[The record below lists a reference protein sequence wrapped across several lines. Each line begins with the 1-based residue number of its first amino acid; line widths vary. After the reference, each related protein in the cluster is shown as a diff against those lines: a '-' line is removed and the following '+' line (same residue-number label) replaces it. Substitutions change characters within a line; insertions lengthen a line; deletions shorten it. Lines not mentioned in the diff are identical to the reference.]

1 MKKKAQQATNS
12 KAKKGDKDIAEL
24 QPKEDMIVSFYKDYQ
39 ELLENKCFNFIQNL
53 NLKHNI
59 YFERNYKEFIISW
72 LESLY
77 DYNEYYQ
84 LSGKESQI
92 PHKTKVLNHMLLL
105 VSNSW
110 PIRVH
115 NHFISKLRKLSFEN
129 ISNILC
135 ELEFLIKG
143 NLKDCFRVDI
153 SINQTLYMT
162 EFVVKRNFASQYDL
176 LLLVG
181 VEQIPVL
188 NRAEDQITKFEY
200 SQFIMVIDIVTRN
213 LVLDTQYIKLKY
225 EQLLNDPARINIS
238 RIPDLNSSS
247 YPHYNIQYQ
256 NQNYLFVQNES
267 QKGRKYYK
275 SVLLTEQE
283 YKLKIQDPHYKYQQS
298 DQAFTP
304 QKFNPHFLNF
314 EESQQYEYDSTIYR
328 WILKEKKILDEK
340 FQEKEERAFQNKL
353 LLQSFADFSSASNL
367 VELLQKIPNLN
378 LKLTQE
384 EIDVIGQQGN
394 VLVIGR
400 SGTGKT
406 TSALLRLFA
415 MEILFHIRVQ
425 IYISKN
431 TKILQDALTNEQI
444 GMQSVFITASPVL
457 ANQIKRY
464 YKKLL
469 TQVKDEIKRKQVLQ
483 KTQVQSNQDQSDT
496 ESISNLTVQE
506 TESFLKIL
514 SESQGQE
521 NQGTQEEEQQIIN
534 KEMQQLS
541 FIEKKNYDEV
551 EEKNDDKN
559 DDEDEDMFEEDTMN
573 DRFVM
578 TEQGVKFKSLQD
590 LKSQDFPA
598 FLTVRQ
604 YLMLIE
610 GCLHN
615 PFFLKDKDGKLVFQA
630 GQSSWGNYKSEKQI
644 QKLNEDYQDDIL
656 DQDQEQDIQKKE
668 EEFYNNYEE
677 NNLEELYQR
686 QMYLQTH
693 QKLVEDIPNVE
704 KLTPSDRKFEVDYAY
719 FTTAF
724 WPIASAKFKESS
736 LISCNTLWT
745 EIYSYIKGS
754 FSSFTY
760 FERYMSRADYMTQNL
775 NPLLSEQQKQVIYNM
790 FEYYEKWKLKQ
801 QGYDLMD
808 LVNFLLKE
816 IQQKKCDLPSI
827 HFTMIDEVQDLPYA
841 IITLFSIVNEQNLF
855 LAGDSAQTIARGV
868 GFRFGDLSNI
878 FSEFSHFFD
887 KALDFPTTR
896 QLTVNFRSHN
906 KILQL
911 SNSVIS
917 LIEGLFPTSIDIL
930 KKERSNIDGMKPIV
944 LQNSDIGFLF
954 TLLQGQQSEQGQ
966 IPLEFG
972 CHQVIIVKDEES
984 KKKLPQILQHAIC
997 LTIYEAK
1004 GLEFDDVI
1012 LFNFFA
1018 DSAASH
1024 NQWESV
1030 SLFNINQ
1037 ERMSKATFF
1046 KQMTIHDSV
1055 FSKDQIT
1062 NVDDPTFASA
1072 YGVEYDE
1079 KEDVVTIKTVNTKNH
1094 ELRVFD
1100 RISNALLCSEL
1111 KQLYTAITRPK
1122 KRLIIF
1128 DSNTLNRKFVDE
1140 YWQKQNLVSFISQND
1155 FEPTQETNN
1164 SKNDKTLINQAQSKD
1179 KELVINSVKQ
1189 LLVKNTPEEWHEQGL
1204 KMFKYKYFEQAIKC
1218 FKKSGNLQ
1226 WEKKAQAYYE
1236 ASANSQ
1242 RIVDIENNL
1251 QLLKKGIGAYSLYNN
1266 QAKKIAKSNLQKELK
1281 QAQNKFVEIA
1291 EKFIEINRKKQ
1302 AAQCYF
1308 SGCQYEKSAQIYLEI
1323 NQIREAAESLFL
1335 QGNKFKQAS
1344 ELYEKIKDFH
1354 KALQCYENIH
1364 DWNQA
1369 LMLIQR
1375 NPSSFEGAEYQKL
1388 LDKYTQ
1394 YAFQAINQE
1403 IESANNPKQIQN
1415 ETIQENESDDE
1426 SFSSFDSDHIEDD
1439 EDKNEG
1445 QEDIQFNQQNA
1456 TDQIIDEMTF
1466 NDDTFE
1472 QIKDGSNQIQHSH
1485 QKSNSK
1491 SSYQVVG
1498 QGISNSNVSEMSF
1511 DLLSNIDHNDEWL
1524 GINNQSIIDKL
1535 NQSRAS
1541 QNQTYSEF
1549 SILENSGIV
1558 GDEFQIIQT
1567 KENTSISDQILIKI
1581 LNLLAIT
1588 DNTIKQRLK
1597 GILIQ
1602 DQQEEEIVLEKQVN
1616 DQFTQLNK
1624 IDCDKIDRELILLVI
1639 KNLQNF
1645 NQSKLCLQICN
1656 RFQVYDQIISTL
1668 TQLAYSY
1675 SPLSKCSA
1683 VVQPSHLNQQAQ
1695 LFMRKQ
1701 KDLSIISNA
1710 AIHSIFESLNPELIQ
1725 KTDETK
1731 NRNNIF
1737 NSEFIKSLLLFG
1749 YWKRILFL
1757 IDKKSALSIAQVF
1770 GDFSSYKLLYLDE
1783 NQSQVINKN
1792 VNIPKFN
1799 LLPQEE
1805 PTDEQGV
1812 QLAIIS
1818 LEHYIYHYIDKNFV
1832 PITSVKQLAL
1842 PSYFKF
1848 NKFIWSIFNKNKT
1861 SQTEKAHFD
1870 TIKDLLT
1877 TTKSILTSLE
1887 QGLSQIV
1894 IFDAITAFLLLIN
1907 YDNQFQILNSKLPH
1921 DVQALLRSMPVII
1934 SKFYKQYINNYNKNS
1949 NIVLRAILTTYQV
1962 RTIPDSDILSIFGR
1976 NRVIVKRNNQ
1986 LASKIVKNYKSLS
1999 DQGNMYYCDIDFE
2012 HILAPENGFTTKI
2025 INNTKEQL
2033 NEILSKLHSSNKVSK
2048 ESVEIEETQK
2058 QTSKTD
2064 LNNLISI
2071 SDQKRT
2077 QLRIDYASKQLNFQ
2091 LHDLKNRLQND
2102 INILLQYG
2110 FVDKYN
2116 QISFESYKQNKID
2129 FYYDMNYLAI
2139 LNLIIN
2145 YASNKKINLII
2156 PYDSQYSRILE
2167 KLEETQLVMFDT
2179 QQIQNFKKQNKSTLL
2194 LNLNDY
2200 DNYEDLDEI
2209 CQLILHLAEEF
2220 SKLSVN
2226 HICET
2231 PQDCECVSDQY
2242 DVQNLIDVIFI
2253 ILANVNDA
2261 EEESIQ
2267 DLIKALQLLKFNF
2280 EQSNFLC
2287 KQLQNIQEFQNNI
2300 FGNYK
2305 LECSRNYKKL
2315 IQSKSIDDVRDSML
2329 DLIEEDEFE
2338 DHFGQWNSIDIF
2350 NMNTHEENQK
2360 KFNELRQLIK
2370 DEITKK
2376 KQAGIKIY
2384 KFFIKNKSKLGLLK
2398 HIFKQINLYTDFLDR
2413 FAQNVNKDYIRQFKY
2428 CLVNIQH
2435 IFSSFS
2441 LLRESQMELLKA
2453 YYVLST
2459 INSDSISFILEK
2471 LNENRQI
2478 FKQLTDKFN
2487 EIILQSI
2494 SKQIGKVKS
2503 DKQIKEINKAAF
2515 DSLGKYQQYI
2525 QELFQNNGAPN
2536 RNKKVFEVISSK
2548 KSAQSQ
2554 KILSLLKKRQNIIK
2568 QQKALELKQFKF
2580 VKQKK

>member
-1 MKKKAQQATNS
+1 MKKKAQQASNS
-12 KAKKGDKDIAEL
+12 KVKKGEKATIEVY
-24 QPKEDMIVSFYKDYQ
+24 QEEDLVDAQYKDHK
-39 ELLENKCFNFIQNL
+39 EILEDKCFNFIQNL

-72 LESLY
+72 LQSIY
-77 DYNEYYQ
+77 DYNEYYY
-84 LSGKESQI
+84 LSGKNQQI
-92 PHKTKVLNHMLLL
+92 PHQTKVLNQMLLL
-105 VSNSW
+105 RSSDW
-110 PIRVH
+110 PFRVH
-115 NHFISKLRKLSFEN
+115 NHFISKLRQLSLKQ
-129 ISNILC
+129 ISKILY
-135 ELEFLIKG
+135 ELEILLQGHFR
-143 NLKDCFRVDI
+143 DCFRIDI
-153 SINQTLYMT
+153 SINQTFFMT
-162 EFVVKRNFASQYDL
+162 EFIVKRNFTSSFDL
-176 LLLVG
+176 LFMVG

-188 NRAEDQITKFEY
+188 NRSEDQITKFEY
-200 SQFIMVIDIVTRN
+200 HQYIMVIDLVGRN
-213 LVLDTQYIKLKY
+213 TSFDTQYIKLKY

-238 RIPDLNSSS
+238 RVPGLNDSS
-247 YPHYNIQYQ
+247 YSTYGYSYQ
-256 NQNYLFVQNES
+256 KKKHLFFQNEQQRG
-267 QKGRKYYK
+267 QKYLK

-283 YKLKIQDPHYKYQQS
+283 HKLKLQDPHYKQENQEFAY
-298 DQAFTP
+298 TI

-314 EESQQYEYDSTIYR
+314 EESQQYEYDSSIYR
-328 WILKEKKILDEK
+328 WMLKEKKILEEK

-384 EIDVIGQQGN
+384 EINVIGQQGN

-464 YKKLL
+464 YNKLL

-483 KTQVQSNQDQSDT
+483 KTQVQSNEDQSDT

-506 TESFLKIL
+506 TESFLQIL
-514 SESQGQE
+514 SESQGQD
-521 NQGTQEEEQQIIN
+521 NNRASEEEQIIN
-534 KEMQQLS
+534 KEMSQLS
-541 FIEKKNYDEV
+541 FIEKKKYDD
-551 EEKNDDKN
+551 EKDKSELNNDDN
-559 DDEDEDMFEEDTMN
+559 DDEDMFEEDNMN
-573 DRFVM
+573 DKFVM

-615 PFFLKDKDGKLVFQA
+615 PFFLKDKDGKLIFQA

-644 QKLNEDYQDDIL
+644 QKLNADYQEDNIL
-656 DQDQEQDIQKKE
+656 DQNQEQDIQKKE
-668 EEFYNNYEE
+668 EEFYNNYQEE
-677 NNLEELYQR
+677 NLEELYQR

-693 QKLVEDIPNVE
+693 QKLVEAIPDVE

-724 WPIASAKFKESS
+724 WPIASAKFKDSS

-754 FSSFTY
+754 FKSFAY
-760 FERYMSRADYMTQNL
+760 FERYMSRSDYMTQNL
-775 NPLLSEQQKQVIYNM
+775 NPLLSEQQKQVVYNM

-808 LVNFLLKE
+808 LVNYLLKE
-816 IQQKKCDLPSI
+816 IQNKKSDLPSI

-887 KALDFPTTR
+887 RTLDLPTSR

-954 TLLQGQQSEQGQ
+954 TLLQGQQSDQGQ

-984 KKKLPQILQHAIC
+984 KKNLPQILQHAIC

-1030 SLFNINQ
+1030 NLFNINS
-1037 ERMSKATFF
+1037 ERMSKASFF

-1062 NVDDPTFASA
+1062 DVHGPSFASA

-1079 KEDVVTIKTVNTKNH
+1079 QEDIVTIKTVNTKNH

-1155 FEPTQETNN
+1155 FEPTQETNA
-1164 SKNDKTLINQAQSKD
+1164 KNDKTQISQTLKKD
-1179 KELVINSVKQ
+1179 KEQVINSVKQ
-1189 LLVKNTPEEWHEQGL
+1189 LLVKNTPDEWHEQGL

-1251 QLLKKGIGAYSLYNN
+1251 QLLKKGIGTYSLYNN
-1266 QAKKIAKSNLQKELK
+1266 YAKKIAKSNLQKELK
-1281 QAQNKFVEIA
+1281 SAQNKFVEIA

-1308 SGCQYEKSAQIYLEI
+1308 SGCQYEKSAQIYLEL
-1323 NQIREAAESLFL
+1323 NYIREAAESLFL
-1335 QGNKFKQAS
+1335 QGNKYKQAS

-1354 KALQCYENIH
+1354 KALQCYEHIQ

-1375 NPSSFEGAEYQKL
+1375 NPSNFENDEYKKL
-1388 LDKYTQ
+1388 LDKYTSF
-1394 YAFQAINQE
+1394 AFQAINQE
-1403 IESANNPKQIQN
+1403 IENANNPKQIQN
-1415 ETIQENESDDE
+1415 ETIQENESDE
-1426 SFSSFDSDHIEDD
+1426 SFSSFDSDHIQDD
-1439 EDKNEG
+1439 EDKNED
-1445 QEDIQFNQQNA
+1445 QEDIQFNQQND
-1456 TDQIIDEMTF
+1456 THQKIDEMTF
-1466 NDDTFE
+1466 NDDIFE
-1472 QIKDGSNQIQHSH
+1472 QINDNSNQIQHSK

-1491 SSYQVVG
+1491 SSYQVIG
-1498 QGISNSNVSEMSF
+1498 QNSNVSEMSF

-1524 GINNQSIIDKL
+1524 GVNNQSMIDKL
-1535 NQSRAS
+1535 NQSRTS
-1541 QNQTYSEF
+1541 QNHTYSEF

-1567 KENTSISDQILIKI
+1567 KENTSISDKILIRI

-1588 DNTIKQRLK
+1588 DSQIKQKLK
-1597 GILIQ
+1597 EMSNQ
-1602 DQQEEEIVLEKQVN
+1602 EQEEEEIVL
-1616 DQFTQLNK
+1616 
-1624 IDCDKIDRELILLVI
+1624 DKISKEQIPQLDKINCDQIDRMLILQVI
-1639 KNLQNF
+1639 KSLQKY
-1645 NQSKLCLQICN
+1645 NQSKLCLKICN
-1656 RFQVYDQIISTL
+1656 RFQVYDQITSIL
-1668 TQLAYSY
+1668 IQLAYSY
-1675 SPLSKCSA
+1675 SPFSKCSA
-1683 VVQPSHLNQQAQ
+1683 IVQPSHLNQQAQ

-1701 KDLSIISNA
+1701 KDLSIISNTA
-1710 AIHSIFESLNPELIQ
+1710 LHSIFESLNPELIQ
-1725 KTDETK
+1725 KSDETK
-1731 NRNNIF
+1731 KGNNIF
-1737 NSEFIKSLLLFG
+1737 NTEFIQPLLLFG

-1757 IDKKSALSIAQVF
+1757 LDKKPALSVAQVF

-1783 NQSQVINKN
+1783 NQSQIINKN
-1792 VNIPKFN
+1792 VNLPKFN

-1812 QLAIIS
+1812 QFAIIS
-1818 LEHYIYHYIDKNFV
+1818 LEHYMYHYIDKNFV
-1832 PITSVKQLAL
+1832 PLNSVKQFAI

-1848 NKFIWSIFNKNKT
+1848 NKFIWSIFNKSKT
-1861 SQTEKAHFD
+1861 IQTDKAYFD

-1877 TTKSILTSLE
+1877 SAKSILTAFE
-1887 QGLSQIV
+1887 QGLSQIQ
-1894 IFDAITAFLLLIN
+1894 IFDAITAFQLLIN
-1907 YDNQFQILNSKLPH
+1907 YDNQFQILNNKLPQ
-1921 DVQALLRSMPVII
+1921 DVQALLRGIPQII
-1934 SKFYKQYINNYNKNS
+1934 SKFEKQHINNYNKNS
-1949 NIVLRAILTTYQV
+1949 NIILRAILTTFQV
-1962 RTIPDSDILSIFGR
+1962 RTIPDSEILSIFGR
-1976 NRVIVKRNNQ
+1976 NRVIIKKNNQ
-1986 LASKIVKNYKSLS
+1986 LASRIVKNYKGLS
-1999 DQGNMYYCDIDFE
+1999 EQGNMYYCDIDFE

-2025 INNTKEQL
+2025 INWTKEQL
-2033 NEILSKLHSSNKVSK
+2033 KEILSKLHSSNKVSK
-2048 ESVEIEETQK
+2048 ENIEKEETQEQINK
-2058 QTSKTD
+2058 NEI
-2064 LNNLISI
+2064 NNLINL
-2071 SDQKRT
+2071 SDSKRT

-2091 LHDLKNRLQND
+2091 LHDLEKRLQNNE
-2102 INILLQYG
+2102 NILLQYG
-2110 FVDKYN
+2110 FVQKFN
-2116 QISFESYKQNKID
+2116 QISFEKFQKNQRE
-2129 FYYDMNYLAI
+2129 YYLNMTQLALI
-2139 LNLIIN
+2139 NLIIN
-2145 YASNKKINLII
+2145 YASNKKISLII
-2156 PYDSQYSRILE
+2156 PNDSNYIKILE
-2167 KLEETQLVMFDT
+2167 KLEEAQIIMFDS
-2179 QQIQNFKKQNKSTLL
+2179 QQIQNIKKQNKSALL

-2209 CQLILHLAEEF
+2209 CQLILRL
-2220 SKLSVN
+2220 SQDYQKLSVCN
-2226 HICET
+2226 ICET
-2231 PQDCECVSDQY
+2231 PEECECFSEYY
-2242 DVQNLIDVIFI
+2242 DVQDLIGTIFI
-2253 ILANVNDA
+2253 ILANINDA
-2261 EEESIQ
+2261 EEESLK
-2267 DLIKALQLLKFNF
+2267 DLIKALQLLKLNF
-2280 EQSNFLC
+2280 EQSNFL
-2287 KQLQNIQEFQNNI
+2287 Q
-2300 FGNYK
+2300 
-2305 LECSRNYKKL
+2305 CSRNFKKL
-2315 IQSKSIDDVRDSML
+2315 IQSQSIDDMRDSML
-2329 DLIEEDEFE
+2329 DLIEEEEFE
-2338 DHFGQWNSIDIF
+2338 DHFGEWISIEIF
-2350 NMNTHEENQK
+2350 NKNTHEENEK
-2360 KFNELRQLIK
+2360 KFQELSKLIK

-2376 KQAGIKIY
+2376 KKAGIKIY
-2384 KFFIKNKSKLGLLK
+2384 KFFINNKCKLIQLK
-2398 HIFKQINLYTDFLDR
+2398 YAFKQMNQYSDFFNR
-2413 FAQNVNKDYIRQFKY
+2413 FISNVNQDYIKQFKY
-2428 CLVNIQH
+2428 CLVNTYDIYYVFQT
-2435 IFSSFS
+2435 
-2441 LLRESQMELLKA
+2441 LRDSQKELLKA
-2453 YYVLST
+2453 YYVIPS
-2459 INSDSISFILEK
+2459 INSDSVNLILKK
-2471 LNENRQI
+2471 LNENRQL
-2478 FKQLTDKFN
+2478 FKQLSDAFN
-2487 EIILQSI
+2487 DIILKSM
-2494 SKQIGKVKS
+2494 SKQINKIQSYRVIQ
-2503 DKQIKEINKAAF
+2503 QIAQTISI
-2515 DSLGKYQQYI
+2515 SLGDYTTIVNEIFK
-2525 QELFQNNGAPN
+2525 NNSAPN
-2536 RNKKVFEVISSK
+2536 RNKKVFEAVSSK
-2548 KSAQSQ
+2548 KSAQSE

-2568 QQKALELKQFKF
+2568 QQKVQELKQLKF
-2580 VKQKK
+2580 LKQKK

>member
-1 MKKKAQQATNS
+1 MKKKAQQVSNS
-12 KAKKGDKDIAEL
+12 KVKKDQKATILVKQEEGAADNFN
-24 QPKEDMIVSFYKDYQ
+24 KEIK
-39 ELLENKCFNFIQNL
+39 ELLESKCFNFIQNL
-53 NLKHNI
+53 NFRHNI
-59 YFERNYKEFIISW
+59 NFERNYKEFIISW
-72 LESLY
+72 FQSLY
-77 DYNEYYQ
+77 DYNEYYH
-84 LSGKESQI
+84 LSGKNQQV
-92 PHKTKVLNHMLLL
+92 PHQTKVLNQMLLFASD
-105 VSNSW
+105 VW
-110 PIRVH
+110 PFRVH
-115 NHFISKLRKLSFEN
+115 KFI
-129 ISNILC
+129 
-135 ELEFLIKG
+135 
-143 NLKDCFRVDI
+143 
-153 SINQTLYMT
+153 
-162 EFVVKRNFASQYDL
+162 VKRTFTPSFDL
-176 LLLVG
+176 LFMVG
-181 VEQIPVL
+181 VEQVPVL
-188 NRAEDQITKFEY
+188 NRTDDQITKFEY
-200 SQFIMVIDIVTRN
+200 IQNIMVIDLVGRN
-213 LVLDTQYIKLKY
+213 SAFDTQYIKLKY
-225 EQLLNDPARINIS
+225 DQLLNDPARINIS
-238 RIPDLNSSS
+238 RIPAIDPNSNPYSYHYTKGSS
-247 YPHYNIQYQ
+247 FF
-256 NQNYLFVQNES
+256 FVQNNS
-267 QKGRKYYK
+267 QKGYQQ
-275 SVLLTEQE
+275 SVLITEQE
-283 YKLKIQDPHYKYQQS
+283 HKLKLKDPHYKQQEFEF
-298 DQAFTP
+298 AFTL
-304 QKFNPHFLNF
+304 QKFIPHFLNF
-314 EESQQYEYDSTIYR
+314 EESQQYEYDPDIYR
-328 WILKEKKILDEK
+328 WILKEKKVLEEK

-384 EIDVIGQQGN
+384 EINVIGQQGN

-431 TKILQDALTNEQI
+431 TKILQDAFTNEQI

-464 YKKLL
+464 YKKLI
-469 TQVKDEIKRKQVLQ
+469 TQVKDEIRRKQVLQ
-483 KTQVQSNQDQSDT
+483 RTQVQSSEDQSDT

-514 SESQGQE
+514 SESQGQD
-521 NQGTQEEEQQIIN
+521 NIVTSEEEQIIN
-534 KEMQQLS
+534 KEIQQLS
-541 FIEKKNYDEV
+541 FIEKKNYDEEE
-551 EEKNDDKN
+551 EEKNDHNNEN
-559 DDEDEDMFEEDTMN
+559 DDEDMFEEDSMN

-644 QKLNEDYQDDIL
+644 QKLNADSQEDSIL
-656 DQDQEQDIQKKE
+656 DQEQEIQNKE
-668 EEFYNNYEE
+668 EEFYNNYSGE
-677 NNLEELYQR
+677 NLEELYQR
-686 QMYLQTH
+686 QMYFQTH
-693 QKLVEDIPNVE
+693 QQLVENIPNVE
-704 KLTPSDRKFEVDYAY
+704 KLTPNDRKFEVDYAY

-724 WPIASAKFKESS
+724 WPIASAKFKDSS

-754 FSSFTY
+754 FQSFTY
-760 FERYMSRADYMTQNL
+760 FERYMSRDDYMKQNL
-775 NPLLSEQQKQVIYNM
+775 NPLLSEQQKQVIYTM

-808 LVNFLLKE
+808 LVNYLLKE
-816 IQQKKCDLPSI
+816 IQNKKCDLPSI

-878 FSEFSHFFD
+878 FTEFSHFFD
-887 KALDFPTTR
+887 KKLDLPTTR

-984 KKKLPQILQHAIC
+984 KKKLPPILQHAIC

-1018 DSAASH
+1018 DSAAPH

-1030 SLFNINQ
+1030 SLFNINS
-1037 ERMSKATFF
+1037 EKMSKETFF
-1046 KQMTIHDSV
+1046 RQMTIHDSV
-1055 FSKDQIT
+1055 FSKDSIT
-1062 NVDDPTFASA
+1062 DVNDPLFAST

-1079 KEDVVTIKTVNTKNH
+1079 KNDIVTIKTVNTKNH
-1094 ELRVFD
+1094 ELRIFD

-1128 DSNTLNRKFVDE
+1128 DSNTLNRKYVDD

-1155 FEPTQETNN
+1155 FEPTQETNT
-1164 SKNDKTLINQAQSKD
+1164 KNDKVQLNQTLT
-1179 KELVINSVKQ
+1179 KEKEQVIDSVKQ
-1189 LLVKNTPEEWHEQGL
+1189 LLVKNTPNEWHEQGL

-1251 QLLKKGIGAYSLYNN
+1251 QLLKKGIGTYSLCNS

-1281 QAQNKFVEIA
+1281 QAQSKFIEIA
-1291 EKFIEINRKKQ
+1291 EKFLEINRKKQ

-1323 NQIREAAESLFL
+1323 DFIREAAESLFL

-1354 KALQCYENIH
+1354 KALQCYEHIQ

-1375 NPSSFEGAEYQKL
+1375 NPSSFESDEYEKL

-1394 YAFQAINQE
+1394 FAFQQINQE
-1403 IESANNPKQIQN
+1403 LENANNPKQVQN
-1415 ETIQENESDDE
+1415 ETIQENESDE
-1426 SFSSFDSDHIEDD
+1426 SFSSFDSDHIQD
-1439 EDKNEG
+1439 EDKNEDEAG
-1445 QEDIQFNQQNA
+1445 DQLNQQSVI
-1456 TDQIIDEMTF
+1456 DQKIDEMTF
-1466 NDDTFE
+1466 NDDSFE
-1472 QIKDGSNQIQHSH
+1472 QINNNSNQLQHSN

-1491 SSYQVVG
+1491 SNYQVIG
-1498 QGISNSNVSEMSF
+1498 TGISNSNVSEMSF

-1524 GINNQSIIDKL
+1524 GVNNQSMIDKL
-1535 NQSRAS
+1535 NQSRKS
-1541 QNQTYSEF
+1541 QSHTFSEF

-1567 KENTSISDQILIKI
+1567 KENTSISDQILIRV

-1588 DNTIKQRLK
+1588 DTQIKNQLK
-1597 GILIQ
+1597 EILNQ
-1602 DQQEEEIVLEKQVN
+1602 ENQEEEIVL
-1616 DQFTQLNK
+1616 
-1624 IDCDKIDRELILLVI
+1624 DKISIE
-1639 KNLQNF
+1639 QAP
-1645 NQSKLCLQICN
+1645 
-1656 RFQVYDQIISTL
+1656 
-1668 TQLAYSY
+1668 QLKKINSYSY
-1675 SPLSKCSA
+1675 SPFSKCSA
-1683 VVQPSHLNQQAQ
+1683 IVQPSHLNQQAQ

-1701 KDLSIISNA
+1701 KDLSIISNT

-1725 KTDETK
+1725 NSDGNLKG
-1731 NRNNIF
+1731 NNIF

-1783 NQSQVINKN
+1783 NQSQAINKN
-1792 VNIPKFN
+1792 VNVPKFN

-1805 PTDEQGV
+1805 PTDEQGI
-1812 QLAIIS
+1812 QLAIMS

-1832 PITSVKQLAL
+1832 PINSVKQFAF

-1861 SQTEKAHFD
+1861 NNTDKTHFD
-1870 TIKDLLT
+1870 SVKDLLAT
-1877 TTKSILTSLE
+1877 AKSILTKHE
-1887 QGLSQIV
+1887 HGLSQIQ
-1894 IFDAITAFLLLIN
+1894 IFDCITAFLLLIN
-1907 YDNQFQILNSKLPH
+1907 YDNQFQIFNDKLPQE
-1921 DVQALLRSMPVII
+1921 VQALLRSIPVII
-1934 SKFYKQYINNYNKNS
+1934 SRFQKQYINNYNKNS
-1949 NIVLRAILTTYQV
+1949 NIILRAILSIYQV
-1962 RTIPDSDILSIFGR
+1962 RTIPDQDILSIFGR
-1976 NRVIVKRNNQ
+1976 NRVIIKKNNQ
-1986 LASKIVKNYKSLS
+1986 LASRIVKNYKGLS

-2025 INNTKEQL
+2025 INYTKEEL
-2033 NEILSKLHSSNKVSK
+2033 NEILSKLHSSNKAPK
-2048 ESVEIEETQK
+2048 ANFENEEIQEQINKTES
-2058 QTSKTD
+2058 
-2064 LNNLISI
+2064 NNLINI
-2071 SDQKRT
+2071 SDQQRV
-2077 QLRIDYASKQLNFQ
+2077 QLRIDYASKQLNFK
-2091 LHDLKNRLQND
+2091 LNDLEKRLSDNE
-2102 INILLQYG
+2102 NILLQHG
-2110 FVDKYN
+2110 FVEKFN
-2116 QISFESYKQNKID
+2116 QISFDRYKQNED
-2129 FYYDMNYLAI
+2129 EFYHNMAKLTLI
-2139 LNLIIN
+2139 NLVIN

-2156 PYDSQYSRILE
+2156 PNDTRYTGLLE
-2167 KLEETQLVMFDT
+2167 KLEETQMVMFNS
-2179 QQIQNFKKQNKSTLL
+2179 QQIQNFKKQNKLALL

-2200 DNYEDLDEI
+2200 DNFEDLDEI
-2209 CQLILHLAEEF
+2209 CQLILKISEKQKKQSEIY
-2220 SKLSVN
+2220 
-2226 HICET
+2226 ICET
-2231 PQDCECVSDQY
+2231 PQDCDCDYHRY
-2242 DVQNLIDVIFI
+2242 DVQYLIDIIFI
-2253 ILANVNDA
+2253 IFANINDA
-2261 EEESIQ
+2261 EEESLK
-2267 DLIKALQLLKFNF
+2267 DLIKALQNLKFNF
-2280 EQSNFLC
+2280 EQSNFL
-2287 KQLQNIQEFQNNI
+2287 QS
-2300 FGNYK
+2300 
-2305 LECSRNYKKL
+2305 SRNYKKL
-2315 IQSKSIDDVRDSML
+2315 IQSQSIDDMRDSML
-2329 DLIEEDEFE
+2329 DLIEEEEFE
-2338 DHFGQWNSIDIF
+2338 DHFGQWISLEIF
-2350 NMNTHEENQK
+2350 NNNTHVENEK
-2360 KFNELRQLIK
+2360 KFKELNKLIK
-2370 DEITKK
+2370 NEISKK
-2376 KQAGIKIY
+2376 KQAAIKIY
-2384 KFFIKNKSKLGLLK
+2384 KFLMKNKNKLMQ
-2398 HIFKQINLYTDFLDR
+2398 IQFAFKQINLYTDFFDR
-2413 FAQNVNKDYIRQFKY
+2413 FAKNVNQDYIRQFKY
-2428 CLVNIQH
+2428 HLI
-2435 IFSSFS
+2435 
-2441 LLRESQMELLKA
+2441 LRDSQKELLKA
-2453 YYVLST
+2453 YYELPS
-2459 INSDSISFILEK
+2459 INSDSINQILKK
-2471 LNENRQI
+2471 LNENRQL
-2478 FKQLTDKFN
+2478 FKQLSDAFN
-2487 EIILQSI
+2487 EVILESI
-2494 SKQIGKVKS
+2494 SKQIDITQSKRIIEQLNQTISNSFGDYTTFV
-2503 DKQIKEINKAAF
+2503 KEI
-2515 DSLGKYQQYI
+2515 
-2525 QELFQNNGAPN
+2525 FQINSAPN
-2536 RNKKVFEVISSK
+2536 RNKKIFEAIQTK

-2568 QQKALELKQFKF
+2568 QQKIQELKQLKF
-2580 VKQKK
+2580 MKQKK